1 MDILLKLEEKV
12 AIRKGKGAKS
22 RSVISV
28 MKVGETI

>member
-12 AIRKGKGAKS
+12 AIRKGKGVKS

-28 MKVGETI
+28 NEGR